1 MITILII
8 RDHPYLILVTRTTG
22 GACGEFFCPVEKF
35 IHITDCHVEKFS
47 TWWIVMWK
55 KLSTWKIWRKSVM
68 WRNYVYNLWR
78 FIALNCCKIIFFGN
92 LRCFVEIFFVKIYAL
107 LCAEKLSQKLCLWRK
122 RTNIMYVIII
132 IDHHHHHHHHHHI
145 TVISRGSPPDQST
158 DGH

>member
-78 FIALNCCKIIFFGN
+78 FIALNCCKIIF
-92 LRCFVEIFFVKIYAL
+92 LAIYAVL
-107 LCAEKLSQKLCLWRK
+107 SRYFLSRFTRFCVEKNWAKNCACGEKGQISCMWSSSLII
-122 RTNIMYVIII
+122 TIII
-132 IDHHHHHHHHHHI
+132 II
-145 TVISRGSPPDQST
+145 III
-158 DGH
+158 